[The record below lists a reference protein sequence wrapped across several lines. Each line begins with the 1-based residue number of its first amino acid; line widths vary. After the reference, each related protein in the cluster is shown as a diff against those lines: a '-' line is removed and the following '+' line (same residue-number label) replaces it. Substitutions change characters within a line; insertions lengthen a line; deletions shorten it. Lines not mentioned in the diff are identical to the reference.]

1 MDAGQVFWDLPALE
15 MLHCNLEVEELRPR
29 LRSAADTFSALM

>member
-15 MLHCNLEVEELRPR
+15 MLQCNLEVEELRPQAKI
-29 LRSAADTFSALM
+29 SS